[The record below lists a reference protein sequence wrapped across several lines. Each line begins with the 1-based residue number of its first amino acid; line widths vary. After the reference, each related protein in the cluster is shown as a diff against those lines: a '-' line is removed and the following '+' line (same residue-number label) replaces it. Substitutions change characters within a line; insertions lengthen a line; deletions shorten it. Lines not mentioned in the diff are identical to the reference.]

1 MRVLVVG
8 AGIAGLSTA
17 LRLRQLGVD
26 VTVAEQADANRRGG
40 YMIDFFGPGID
51 AAHELSLD
59 SALRGIHYPVQRLR
73 FVDRTGR
80 QRFAVDY
87 GRMRRRLFRGR
98 HFNFLRGDLE
108 RVLLTAARRAQT
120 KIVWSRRVVAVR
132 PAFEESEPVLV
143 RYADG
148 AAERWDV
155 VVAAD
160 GANSA
165 VRRSVLAR
173 QEWSQRDLGHT
184 IAAWIQDGSVPTLPA
199 QDFTT
204 LTAPGRMVAV
214 YPAAAG
220 RTAVFFAHRS
230 WDARDDFARGLTS
243 TLRRRYGDLGW
254 VVPRLLRGLSGVTR
268 PYFDS
273 TFQVHCTEWQ
283 RGRVVLVGDACWCV
297 SLLAGQGA
305 SLAVA
310 GGVVLAEELAARPDD
325 LATALARYRDRLEPT
340 VSRIA
345 RSGIRTADWFIPDQ
359 RWRGEVRDLTLRGAA
374 WPVAASLMSRALGV
388 EGAIPSLDAELAG
401 VG

>member
-17 LRLRQLGVD
+17 LGLRQLGVD
-26 VTVAEQADANRRGG
+26 VTVAEQAETERGGG

-51 AAHELSLD
+51 AAHQLSLD
-59 SALRGIHYPVQRLR
+59 SALRGIHAPVHRLR

-80 QRFAVDY
+80 QRFAVNY
-87 GRMRRRLFRGR
+87 GRMRRRLFHGR

-108 RVLLTAARRAQT
+108 KILLKAAWRAQT
-120 KIVWSRRVVAVR
+120 KIIWGRRVVAVR
-132 PAFEESEPVLV
+132 PAFEETQPILV

-148 AAERWDV
+148 ASDRWDV
-155 VVAAD
+155 VVGAD
-160 GANSA
+160 GAHSA
-165 VRRSVLAR
+165 VRRGLLTG
-173 QEWSQRDLGHT
+173 QEWSRRDLGHT
-184 IAAWIQDGSVPTLPA
+184 IAAWIQDGALPTVDA
-199 QDFTT
+199 WDFTT

-214 YPAAAG
+214 YPAGAG
-220 RTAVFFAHRS
+220 RTAVFFAHRT
-230 WDARDDFARGLTS
+230 WDVQDDFARGLVA

-254 VVPRLLRGLSGVTR
+254 VVPHLLKALNGVTR

-273 TFQVHCTEWQ
+273 AFQVECTEWQ

-310 GGVVLAEELAARPDD
+310 GGLVLAEELATRPDD
-325 LATALARYRDRLEPT
+325 IATALGRYRDRLEPT

-345 RSGIRTADWFIPDQ
+345 RSGLRTADWFIPDQ
-359 RWRGEVRDLTLRGAA
+359 RWRCQVRDLTLRGAA
-374 WPVAASLMSRALGV
+374 WPVTASLMSRALGV
-388 EGAIPSLDAELAG
+388 ESAIPPLDEEPASVA
-401 VG
+401 

>member
-1 MRVLVVG
+1 
-8 AGIAGLSTA
+8 
-17 LRLRQLGVD
+17 
-26 VTVAEQADANRRGG
+26 
-40 YMIDFFGPGID
+40 MIDFFGPGID
-51 AAHELSLD
+51 AAHQLRLD
-59 SALRGIHYPVQRLR
+59 SALGGIHAPVQRLR

-87 GRMRRRLFRGR
+87 GHLRRRLFHGR

-108 RVLLTAARRAQT
+108 RVLLTAAGRVQT
-120 KIVWSRRVVAVR
+120 KIVWGRRVVAIR
-132 PAFEESEPVLV
+132 PALEESQPVLV

-148 AAERWDV
+148 AVERWDV
-155 VVAAD
+155 VIGAD

-165 VRRSVLAR
+165 IRRSVLAR

-184 IAAWIQDGSVPTLPA
+184 VAAWIQDGSVPTVQA
-199 QDFTT
+199 RDFTT

-214 YPAAAG
+214 YPAGSG

-230 WDARDDFARGLTS
+230 WDARDDFARGLAA

-273 TFQVHCTEWQ
+273 TFQVHCRQWQ

-310 GGVVLAEELAARPDD
+310 GGFVLAEELAARPDEV
-325 LATALARYRDRLEPT
+325 ATALARYRDRLEPT

-388 EGAIPSLDAELAG
+388 ESAIPSLEDETAS